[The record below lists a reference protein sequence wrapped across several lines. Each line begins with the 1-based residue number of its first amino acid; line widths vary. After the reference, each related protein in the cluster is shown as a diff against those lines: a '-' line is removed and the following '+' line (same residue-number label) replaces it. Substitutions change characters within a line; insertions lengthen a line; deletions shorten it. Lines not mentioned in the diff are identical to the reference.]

1 MFLRKKRSNFG
12 QNAKEIKTMGIKED
26 FFDLKYDI
34 WHIYSFK
41 TQLQMLFV

>member
-1 MFLRKKRSNFG
+1 MEKRLIFC
-12 QNAKEIKTMGIKED
+12 QNAIEIKTMGKKED